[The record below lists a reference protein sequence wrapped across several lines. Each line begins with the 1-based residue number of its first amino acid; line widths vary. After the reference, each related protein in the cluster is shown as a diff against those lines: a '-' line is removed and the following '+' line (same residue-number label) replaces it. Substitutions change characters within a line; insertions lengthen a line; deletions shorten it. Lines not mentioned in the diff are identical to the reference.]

1 MMFAIIESDRI
12 TRILS
17 GDITKFPSAVK
28 LPDDFRG
35 TVGMNQGEFNDDWT
49 IKPASE
55 RAADGYLKVPEGYK
69 LDGEQFVSLTQAERY
84 QQGVDPIP
92 DGMILDGDD
101 IRPMTRAELVATDKL
116 TQTEADALDKRDVID
131 RLASLENE
139 VDELRN
145 KIASL

>member
-12 TRILS
+12 ARILS
-17 GDITKFPSAVK
+17 GDITKFPGAIK
-28 LPDDFRG
+28 LPDDFQG
-35 TVGMNQGEFNDDWT
+35 TVGMYQGEFNDDWT
-49 IKPASE
+49 IKPTSE
-55 RAADGYLKVPEGYK
+55 RVAGGYLKVPKGYK
-69 LDGEQFVSLTQAERY
+69 LDGEQFVELTQAERY

-101 IRPMTRAELVATDKL
+101 IRSMTRAELVVADKL
-116 TQTEADALDKRDVID
+116 TQTEADAFDKRDVID

-145 KIASL
+145 KIVSL